1 MFLNNFSTAHF
12 LTVYST
18 LKKYIITSVLL
29 TLIIACTHQKNN
41 GKNTTAP
48 ALVSPKTNIADS
60 IIAKNLIDIETAKP
74 LLQSGMLI
82 MRSDDDYESLTL
94 QNFSNTDKVFSHAGL
109 LFKEDSG
116 FVVYHSM
123 TGVENPKG
131 TIRKDSYDVF
141 VNPKQKTGFG
151 IFKYSISEKE
161 VNKLHQII
169 KKGYDDKIPFDM
181 FFNLKTDDSLY
192 CSEMIYKG
200 LKKATNNR
208 IIIPNSFMINFKP
221 KIMGYKY
228 NSAFLKRFE
237 YIALDNLYLNAFC
250 KEVKRVSYR

>member
-1 MFLNNFSTAHF
+1 MFLANFSTAHF
-12 LTVYST
+12 LNMYST
-18 LKKYIITSVLL
+18 FKKNIITSVILS
-29 TLIIACTHQKNN
+29 LIIACTHQKNN
-41 GKNTTAP
+41 ATNTII
-48 ALVSPKTNIADS
+48 PKTNIADS
-60 IIAKNLIDIETAKP
+60 IITKNLIDIETVKP

-94 QNFSNTDKVFSHAGL
+94 QNFSNTEKVFSHAGL

-131 TIRKDSYDVF
+131 TIRRDSYDVF

-151 IFKYSISEKE
+151 IFKYKISDKE
-161 VNKLHQII
+161 VAKLHQII
-169 KKGYDDKIPFDM
+169 KKGYDDKVPFDM

-208 IIIPNSFMINFKP
+208 VIIPNSFMINFKP

-237 YIALDNLYLNAFC
+237 YIALDNLYINQFC
-250 KEVKRVSYR
+250 TEVKRVAFR

>member
-1 MFLNNFSTAHF
+1 MLINNIINNRFFSPYF
-12 LTVYST
+12 SVN
-18 LKKYIITSVLL
+18 KYVAYL
-29 TLIIACTHQKNN
+29 TLLITQIACTHQKNN
-41 GKNTTAP
+41 NIDTLKNAITNTKNIVQDST
-48 ALVSPKTNIADS
+48 LV
-60 IIAKNLIDIETAKP
+60 KNLKDITTTKA

-94 QNFSNTDKVFSHAGL
+94 QNFSNTEKVFSHAGL

-116 FVVYHSM
+116 YVVYHSM

-131 TIRKDSYDVF
+131 TIRKDSYEVF

-151 IFKYSISEKE
+151 IFKYNISEKE
-161 VNKLHQII
+161 TNKLHQIVL
-169 KKGYDDKIPFDM
+169 KNYQNKIPFDM

-208 IIIPNSFMINFKP
+208 VIIPNSFMINFKP

-228 NSAFLKRFE
+228 NTAFLKRFE
-237 YIALDNLYLNAFC
+237 YIALDNLYLNPFC
-250 KEVKRVSYR
+250 TEIKRVAYR

>member
-1 MFLNNFSTAHF
+1 MLVITKLNSRFLNTYFKVT
-12 LTVYST
+12 
-18 LKKYIITSVLL
+18 KYIAVTVLL
-29 TLIIACTHQKNN
+29 VIYLACTHQKNTN
-41 GKNTTAP
+41 NSTATN
-48 ALVSPKTNIADS
+48 ALTSTKKLIPDS
-60 IIAKNLIDIETAKP
+60 TLAKNLIEIATVKP

-94 QNFSNTDKVFSHAGL
+94 QNFSNTEKVFSHAGL

-151 IFKYSISEKE
+151 VFKYSISDKE
-161 VNKLHQII
+161 VNKLYKII

-208 IIIPNSFMINFKP
+208 IVIPNSYMINFKP

-228 NSAFLKRFE
+228 NTAFLKRFE
-237 YIALDNLYLNAFC
+237 YIALDNLYLNKFC
-250 KEVKRVSYR
+250 TEVKRVAYR